1 MNVTRRQFMHRA
13 AAAAA
18 VAAELAPAVAA
29 SGAEASADPS
39 PLPIIDTHEH
49 LWDVTRLAPP
59 WLKRDDLLNRSFVS
73 RDYIEAIRGL
83 NVVQSVYME
92 VDMDPAQQLAEAEY
106 VIELCRDAQ
115 TPMRAAVIGGRPGDE
130 GFRAYIDRFKGSPY
144 VKGLRQILRPAPGQK
159 GLPVPDRF
167 AAGLR
172 RLGELGMCFDL
183 CIPPHALRDGAQLVD
198 QCPDTRFVLDHCG
211 NADPE
216 AFRRPGSPRKADR
229 QPAHDAD
236 QWRRDIAYV
245 AQRKN
250 VVCKISG
257 IVSREVP
264 GQWAPDDLAPI
275 INHCL
280 ESFGPDRVMF
290 AGDWPVC
297 TRGATLRQWV
307 EALRQ
312 VVRDRSQDQQRKLL
326 HDNALAFYGLPSSG
340 A

>member
-1 MNVTRRQFMHRA
+1 MSVTRRQFMRHT
-13 AAAAA
+13 AAA
-18 VAAELAPAVAA
+18 VAVQIAPAVGA
-29 SGAEASADPS
+29 SGAAEDSSS
-39 PLPIIDTHEH
+39 PFPPVIDTHEH
-49 LWDVTRLAPP
+49 LWDVDRLAPP
-59 WLKRDDLLNRSFVS
+59 WLKRGEPLNRSFVS

-83 NVVQSVYME
+83 GVVQSVYME
-92 VDMDPAQQLAEAEY
+92 VDMDPAQQSAEAEY
-106 VIELCRDAQ
+106 VIELCRGAQ
-115 TPMRAAVIGGRPGDE
+115 TPMRAAVIGGRPGDD

-144 VKGLRQILRPAPGQK
+144 VKGVRQILRPAPGQK
-159 GLPVPDRF
+159 GLPVPERF

-183 CIPPHALRDGAQLVD
+183 CIPPHALRDGAQLID
-198 QCPDTRFVLDHCG
+198 ECPDTRFVLDHCG

-216 AFRRPGSPRKADR
+216 AFRRAGSGRKTAR

-236 QWRRDIAYV
+236 QWRRDIAHV

-264 GQWAPDDLAPI
+264 GQWTPDDLAPI

-280 ESFGPDRVMF
+280 DSFGPDRVMF

-312 VVRDRSQDQQRKLL
+312 VVRDRSPDHQRKLF
-326 HDNALAFYGLPSSG
+326 HDNALAFYSLSRTGT
-340 A
+340 